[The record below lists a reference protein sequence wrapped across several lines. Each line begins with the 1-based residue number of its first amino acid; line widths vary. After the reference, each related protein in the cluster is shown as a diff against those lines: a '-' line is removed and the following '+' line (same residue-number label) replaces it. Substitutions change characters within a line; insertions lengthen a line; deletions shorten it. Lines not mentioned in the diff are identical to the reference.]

1 MGSTVECGVFAPHLS
16 GKLLV
21 SLFSKSER
29 VWAEPIKRRFL
40 FAKLFLCA
48 SCAKEKACI
57 MKFNIFKAQKT
68 HSVNR
73 IASDAVDG
81 MSLRIL

>member
-29 VWAEPIKRRFL
+29 VWAEPIKRRAC

-48 SCAKEKACI
+48 SRAKEKAVLSQ
-57 MKFNIFKAQKT
+57 AQNKKGCQLT
-68 HSVNR
+68 TLFTVYY
-73 IASDAVDG
+73 
-81 MSLRIL
+81 